1 MCKHISY
8 LEDYFCLRSLK
19 LKIKDFALTTIFLS
33 IILLCAL
40 TPLGFIHLG
49 VIKATIIHIPIII
62 ASIILGPKIGA
73 ALGFVFGITSI
84 ATNTIAP
91 TLLSFAFSPA
101 IPVLGTSQG
110 SFWALFIAIV
120 PRVLV
125 GLIPYYLYKVFYRER
140 TEKKSNQK
148 QALFLTALLS
158 TFIHTF
164 LVMGSI
170 TLLFQDAYA
179 QAINADSTSAI
190 FIAVLT
196 VFVTNGLF
204 EAVLAA
210 FLTAI
215 IAPTLL
221 RISRK

>member
-1 MCKHISY
+1 
-8 LEDYFCLRSLK
+8 
-19 LKIKDFALTTIFLS
+19 LKIKDFTLTTIFLS
-33 IILLCAL
+33 IILLCAF
-40 TPLGFIHLG
+40 TPFGFIHLG

-73 ALGFVFGITSI
+73 FLGFVFGITSI

-110 SFWALFIAIV
+110 SFWALFVAIV
-120 PRVLV
+120 PRIII
-125 GLIPYYLYKVFYRER
+125 GFIPYYIFKVVHKFI
-140 TEKKSNQK
+140 TKKKASHK
-148 QALFLTALLS
+148 PAFFLTGLLT

-170 TLLFQDAYA
+170 SLLFQDAYA

-190 FIAVLT
+190 FKAVLT
-196 VFVTNGLF
+196 VFFTNGVV
-204 EAVLAA
+204 EALLAA
-210 FLTAI
+210 FVTATVV
-215 IAPTLL
+215 PPLFKL
-221 RISRK
+221 SKGNRKEMG